1 LTSRDSAQSLGSRV
15 LRHVLVP
22 LALTWLLGTA
32 VALAVAHFFTQKAFD
47 RSLLDDAHLLAAHVH
62 ADHGLISVGLSQ
74 RELETILYDPVEAIY
89 FAVRN
94 SNGQTVAGQSDLK
107 MPDADR
113 QPGIHFSV
121 VDYNG
126 RTMRAVSL
134 HREQPAPFDLV
145 VAETRKGRLE
155 LLQSL
160 LLYSLVPQFALLL
173 LVAWWVSRAIR
184 GDLRP
189 LERLQEAVEHRDAND
204 LTPLNVPA
212 ASQEIARLENA
223 INSLLERLE
232 RSVRAQ
238 REFAGNVAHELRT
251 PLAGIRA
258 LAEYGLAQRDPQAWR
273 DQLQRIASS
282 QARAS
287 RLVDQLLDLALANE
301 AETGVKLEI
310 VRLDELVRDAV
321 LRFLPRA
328 DAAGVDLG
336 AVGIDAAAPVRGDAT
351 LIEGVLNNLLDNAF
365 RYGTDTAQG
374 GAAITVAIEYTP
386 TATVLSVQDNGSG
399 LPGEVQLQLMQ
410 RGAQGEAGQLLG
422 EGAGLGLALVA
433 QYARVMGAHMEL
445 GSGPDGVGW
454 VSRVSFPR
462 EADAGGVGRVAAAS
476 ATAAAATAGAAAAP
490 GRKS

>member
-1 LTSRDSAQSLGSRV
+1 LTTLGRAQSLGSRV

-22 LALTWLLGTA
+22 LAFTWLIGTA
-32 VALAVAHFFTQKAFD
+32 VALTVAHFFTQKAFD
-47 RSLLDDAHLLAAHVH
+47 RSLLDDAHLLASHVREQK
-62 ADHGLISVGLSQ
+62 GLIDVGLSP
-74 RELETILYDPVEAIY
+74 REVETILYDPVETIY
-89 FAVRN
+89 FSVRN
-94 SNGQTVAGQSDLK
+94 SNGQTIAGEPDLA
-107 MPDADR
+107 MPHAER
-113 QPGIHFSV
+113 QPGFRFGV
-121 VDYNG
+121 LQYRG
-126 RTMRAVSL
+126 RELRSVSL
-134 HREQPAPFDLV
+134 HRDQPAPFDLV
-145 VAETRKGRLE
+145 VAETRKGRGE

-160 LLYSLVPQFALLL
+160 LVYSLVPQIALLL

-184 GDLRP
+184 GALRP
-189 LERLQEAVEHRDAND
+189 LERLQEAVDNRDAND

-212 ASQEIARLENA
+212 MSEEIARLENA

-258 LAEYGLAQRDPQAWR
+258 LADYGLAQKDPQAWR
-273 DQLQRIASS
+273 EQLQRIATS

-301 AETGVKLEI
+301 AETGVKLET

-336 AVGIDAAAPVRGDAT
+336 ALGIDSPAPVRGDAT
-351 LIEGVLNNLLDNAF
+351 LIEGILNNLLDNAF
-365 RYGTDTAQG
+365 RYGIDTKK
-374 GAAITVAIEYTP
+374 GAPAITVAIELQP
-386 TATVLSVQDNGSG
+386 KANVLSVQDNGSG

-433 QYARVMGAHMEL
+433 QYARVMGARMEL
-445 GSGPDGVGW
+445 GSGADGVGW

-462 EADAGGVGRVAAAS
+462 DPADAI
-476 ATAAAATAGAAAAP
+476 GAARVPPPSAP
-490 GRKS
+490 AWPAPSARQP

>member
-1 LTSRDSAQSLGSRV
+1 LRGEAGAQSLGSRV

-32 VALAVAHFFTQKAFD
+32 VALAVAHFITQKAFD
-47 RSLLDDAHLLAAHVH
+47 RSLLDDAHLLAAHVR
-62 ADHGLISVGLSQ
+62 AERGLISVGLSQ
-74 RELETILYDPVEAIY
+74 RELETILYDPVESIY
-89 FAVRN
+89 FSVRN
-94 SNGQTVAGQSDLK
+94 SNGQTVAGEPDLVLEN
-107 MPDADR
+107 ADR
-113 QPGIHFSV
+113 QPGFRFGV
-121 VDYNG
+121 LQYKG
-126 RTMRAVSL
+126 RGMRAVSL
-134 HREQPAPFDLV
+134 HRDNPAPFDLI
-145 VAETRKGRLE
+145 VAETRLGRAE
-155 LLQSL
+155 LLRSL
-160 LLYSLVPQFALLL
+160 LLYSLLPQIALLL
-173 LVAWWVSRAIR
+173 LVAVWVSRAIR

-212 ASQEIARLENA
+212 ASEEIARLENA

-258 LAEYGLAQRDPQAWR
+258 LADYGLAQKDPQAWR
-273 DQLQRIASS
+273 DQLERIATS

-301 AETGVKLEI
+301 AETGVKLET

-336 AVGIDAAAPVRGDAT
+336 AVGIDGAAPVRGDAT
-351 LIEGVLNNLLDNAF
+351 LIEGILNNLLDNAF
-365 RYGTDTAQG
+365 RYGTDTHK
-374 GAAITVAIEYTP
+374 GAPAITVAIDYTP
-386 TATVLSVQDNGSG
+386 AATVLSVQDNGSG

-462 EADAGGVGRVAAAS
+462 EATPAVGAAPQ
-476 ATAAAATAGAAAAP
+476 TAAAQ
-490 GRKS
+490 R